1 MLDTIRI
8 LPPVFVAGIRAASRF
23 TAAVPTCIDF
33 AFALSKAGL
42 SSLRHDRCME
52 MAAGKIVRTKTKLS
66 VTQIAM
72 DRPKMRSA
80 GIFDARLLAN
90 EHAEVVVVTNIAA
103 PVF

>member
-1 MLDTIRI
+1 
-8 LPPVFVAGIRAASRF
+8 
-23 TAAVPTCIDF
+23 
-33 AFALSKAGL
+33 
-42 SSLRHDRCME
+42 
-52 MAAGKIVRTKTKLS
+52 
-66 VTQIAM
+66 M